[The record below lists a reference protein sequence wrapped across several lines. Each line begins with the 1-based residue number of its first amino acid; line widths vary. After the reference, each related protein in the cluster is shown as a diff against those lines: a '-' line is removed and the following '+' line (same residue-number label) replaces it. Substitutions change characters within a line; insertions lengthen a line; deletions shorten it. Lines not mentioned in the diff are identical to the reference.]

1 MKWFGKKGKRI
12 EVSDRFA
19 AKIANFI
26 LKLQE
31 NFASRMSKATKEL
44 STTSLKWL
52 ILIFILAGTTISI
65 YIAASAVSKKQNPIA
80 IKHLHLTVLQ
90 KQLDTGQI
98 ITKAEYGQ
106 LKKLERFVDSLHKI
120 KSPAYDS
127 ILEFRPGLLDSV
139 KLLHSFYQNQF
150 SNQK

>member
-1 MKWFGKKGKRI
+1 MKWFGKKGKGM

-19 AKIANFI
+19 VKIANLI

-31 NFASRMSKATKEL
+31 IFACRMSKTTKEL
-44 STTSLKWL
+44 STTSLKWM
-52 ILIFILAGTTISI
+52 ILIFMLSGTSFSI
-65 YIAASAVSKKQNPIA
+65 YIAASAFSKKQNPIA
-80 IKHLHLTVLQ
+80 INHLHLTVLQ
-90 KQLDTGQI
+90 KQLDAGQI
-98 ITKAEYGQ
+98 ITKAEYRQ
-106 LKKLERFVDSLHKI
+106 LKKLERFMDSLHKI

-127 ILEFRPGLLDSV
+127 ILKFRPGLLDSV